1 MQRTQQQQRKNP
13 EYSIHS
19 IYRNIH
25 TIIYLT
31 ALNKLKCWRKHY
43 AQHDFYYF
51 VYQDQQQKLQYI
63 SEKNIN
69 YREIV
74 I

>member
-1 MQRTQQQQRKNP
+1 MQRTQQQQQKNH
-13 EYSIHS
+13 EYSIRK

-25 TIIYLT
+25 TIIYMT

-43 AQHDFYYF
+43 AQHDYYYF
-51 VYQDQQQKLQYI
+51 VYQQQKLQYI